1 LDDIMVEG
9 VENRWARHLALR
21 EATHQW
27 ADSRGFGVFADRPYA
42 SPTVTTVDNR
52 VKNIDVDAMAKFMSG
67 KNFSMDKGY
76 GKIKGTTFRLAHMG
90 DMSHETLEEVLA
102 GLDEFIGA

>member
-1 LDDIMVEG
+1 
-9 VENRWARHLALR
+9 
-21 EATHQW
+21 
-27 ADSRGFGVFADRPYA
+27 
-42 SPTVTTVDNR
+42 VTTIDNR

-90 DMSHETLEEVLA
+90 DMQPETLAEVLA
-102 GLDEFIGA
+102 GLDEFIGSL